1 MDELNGLNGFNIDIN
16 KRISHRSIK
25 KGIKVGD
32 KKLRG
37 SVKLQLNF

>member
-1 MDELNGLNGFNIDIN
+1 MDELNGINGFNIDIN
-16 KRISHRSIK
+16 KRISHRSIEES
-25 KGIKVGD
+25 IKIGD